1 MLELRAV
8 SQRFGSVQVLADL
21 NLSVARGEF
30 VAVVGPSGCGKTTI
44 LNLLGGHL
52 KPTSGEVVRAGGA
65 RMVFQQDGL
74 LPWMT
79 ARQNVELGARHLTNR
94 TEQEAR
100 VNELLLLVGL
110 GEFGDH
116 FPHQL
121 SGGMRQRV
129 EIARALAGETEILLL
144 DEPFGALD
152 FLTRLRLRGELAR
165 LLRELPRT
173 VILVTHDIEE
183 AAHLA
188 DRVLVLSERPARVGL
203 ELRLDAPRPR
213 DVTDP
218 LVVDAVRCIL
228 SEMGLRERI

>member
-1 MLELRAV
+1 MLELCGV
-8 SQRFGSVQVLADL
+8 SQWFGQVQVLDDL

-44 LNLLGGHL
+44 LNLLAGHL
-52 KPTSGEVVRAGGA
+52 NPTQGEVIRGGRA

-79 ARQNVELGARHLTNR
+79 SRENVELGVRHLTSQSER
-94 TEQEAR
+94 DDKTG
-100 VNELLLLVGL
+100 ELLSLVGL
-110 GEFGDH
+110 TEFADH

-129 EIARALAGETEILLL
+129 ELARALAGESEILLL

-152 FLTRLRLRGELAR
+152 FLTRLRLRDELAR
-165 LLRELPRT
+165 LLQEFPRT

-188 DRVLVLSERPARVGL
+188 DRVLVLKERPARIGL
-203 ELRLDAPRPR
+203 ELCLNVPRPR

-218 LVVDAVRCIL
+218 QVVDAVRRVL
-228 SEMGLRERI
+228 SEMGLREDV